1 MKDGKRN
8 FTWLLVR
15 GVVSGG
21 RQKSGFRLKQAFRG
35 RGTQTFPQEKAGCCG
50 KPEIFCSAWVSAPS
64 RCSAWSSPHCPKGPG
79 CNDRRDTAAVQ
90 LQSAVKGWEGSV
102 PSARLS
108 LFFFKLFISRSKA
121 GKAPNEMGKVP
132 RGAGASCRGTLLCA
146 LTASSLPPAL
156 EKGSSSPST
165 GFNHPDSL
173 PAAVPGTPMLQLSL
187 TFPPP
192 NRAGP
197 RHGSPHAQGASLSPR
212 LPSGAATSSP
222 AASLKV
228 TWGGIWVRDELN
240 HTLRAGPRCKGSLD
254 GGPAGSHLLLEIPA
268 RGSHIKG
275 SARGCN

>member
-50 KPEIFCSAWVSAPS
+50 KPEIFCSVWVSAPS

-108 LFFFKLFISRSKA
+108 LFFFLIIYLKIKSGKSAKRNGKGATGGRSQLQRDSA
-121 GKAPNEMGKVP
+121 
-132 RGAGASCRGTLLCA
+132 LCPHCL
-146 LTASSLPPAL
+146 LTASC
-156 EKGSSSPST
+156 
-165 GFNHPDSL
+165 
-173 PAAVPGTPMLQLSL
+173 PGKRQLQPL
-187 TFPPP
+187 
-192 NRAGP
+192 
-197 RHGSPHAQGASLSPR
+197 HGL
-212 LPSGAATSSP
+212 
-222 AASLKV
+222 
-228 TWGGIWVRDELN
+228 
-240 HTLRAGPRCKGSLD
+240 
-254 GGPAGSHLLLEIPA
+254 
-268 RGSHIKG
+268 
-275 SARGCN
+275 